1 MWSIFDLGQLTFV
14 FPVFHYAVFEETQF
28 QGWRWLCCEGS
39 GKDDPVLPKSQIPT
53 VWSIYQGFRDVQN
66 LHQIHFISHFQ
77 NNAVFPFLIRTMWG
91 GILRLIPWK
100 RMTIP
105 SKLCGSKT
113 IFLFEM
119 PPFWGT
125 CYVYV
130 GGVPQRSKRKR
141 INICQ
146 PSIFGVLCQFF
157 GDILVSPETSFQKV
171 VPPIMKSSQHN
182 GPHRLWNWLPHIKA
196 DGQIWGWNKVWYHV
210 DITYS

>member
-105 SKLCGSKT
+105 QNCVVRRRFS
-113 IFLFEM
+113 FLKCPHLGDM
-119 PPFWGT
+119 
-125 CYVYV
+125 YVYV

-141 INICQ
+141 ITSANHQ
-146 PSIFGVLCQFF
+146 FWGSMSIFW
-157 GDILVSPETSFQKV
+157 DILVSPETSFK
-171 VPPIMKSSQHN
+171 K
-182 GPHRLWNWLPHIKA
+182 LYLPSWSRHSTMDPTDYGTGCHISRQM
-196 DGQIWGWNKVWYHV
+196 GQIWGWNKVWYHV

>member
-1 MWSIFDLGQLTFV
+1 MVVLWRFWKRWPSLT
-14 FPVFHYAVFEETQF
+14 
-28 QGWRWLCCEGS
+28 
-39 GKDDPVLPKSQIPT
+39 QIPNPN
-53 VWSIYQGFRDVQN
+53 SMKHLSGIQGCAKFASDSF
-66 LHQIHFISHFQ
+66 HSHFQ

-100 RMTIP
+100 RMTVP

-130 GGVPQRSKRKR
+130 RGVPQRSKRKR
-141 INICQ
+141 INIYQ

-157 GDILVSPETSFQKV
+157 GDILVSPETSFQNF

-182 GPHRLWNWLPHIKA
+182 LHRLWNWLPHIKA

-210 DITYS
+210 DITYIHKIYQTEIYHEESIYSIFYLLRSFDGV